1 VGNASNNILAGGL
14 GRDTLEGGLGDDIY
28 VLSDSLDT
36 IMDTGGNDTIR
47 STLDISLPTGMEN
60 AELTGIGD
68 TSALG
73 NAANNR
79 LVGNMGDNTLD
90 GGKGVD
96 TLSGGLGSDQ
106 FMVAY
111 NGVGIAVDQ
120 ITDFVAAEDLLVV
133 DLASLGLDVAQMALL
148 SSGTVDPAS
157 FVKGAGAKAVDN
169 NDYFLFDTA
178 RAMLAFD
185 PDGSGVR
192 PSVDLV
198 NLFGTGV
205 SNLTA
210 NDIYLAV

>member
-1 VGNASNNILAGGL
+1 
-14 GRDTLEGGLGDDIY
+14 
-28 VLSDSLDT
+28 
-36 IMDTGGNDTIR
+36 MDTGGNDTIR

-205 SNLTA
+205 SSLTA

>member
-1 VGNASNNILAGGL
+1 
-14 GRDTLEGGLGDDIY
+14 
-28 VLSDSLDT
+28 
-36 IMDTGGNDTIR
+36 
-47 STLDISLPTGMEN
+47 MEN

-68 TSALG
+68 NSALG
-73 NAANNR
+73 NTANNR
-79 LVGNMGDNTLD
+79 LAGNMGDNTLD

-120 ITDFVAAEDLLVV
+120 ITDFAAAEDLLVI

-205 SNLTA
+205 SSLTA